1 MEPAVIVH
9 GGAGAVDEAE
19 FAGRREG
26 LRSAREAAW
35 RVLEAGGSAVEAAVA
50 AVVILED
57 NPLFNAGLGSA
68 LNRDGEVEMDA
79 SVMDGTTR
87 AFGGVAA
94 VRDVKNPV
102 ELALEVMR
110 SEHDLLV
117 CEGASR
123 FARERGIPSHRPE
136 ELITSRQL
144 ERWRKAR
151 RSGRGEK
158 SGTVGAVVM
167 DAGGRL
173 AAATST
179 GGMVDQRAGR
189 VGDTPLP
196 GAGTYAESGLGA
208 ASGTGY
214 GEYFMRALAT
224 YRAVSALPKMP
235 PQEAL
240 AAALGQVAGLG
251 GHGGMILIDAN
262 GRTYWLH
269 DTPAMCVAWRDAA
282 GEGDSC
288 RKEARV

>member
-1 MEPAVIVH
+1 MLPAVIVH
-9 GGAGAVDEAE
+9 GGAGAVAEAE
-19 FAGRREG
+19 FADRLEG

-35 RVLEAGGSAVEAAVA
+35 SALAAGGTAIEAVVEAVA
-50 AVVILED
+50 ILED

-79 SVMDGTTR
+79 SVMDGSTR

-102 ELALEVMR
+102 KLAFEVME

-123 FARERGIPSHRPE
+123 FARERGIPAWRPD
-136 ELITSRQL
+136 ELVTPSQI
-144 ERWRKAR
+144 ERWRRAR
-151 RSGRGEK
+151 KSARGEK
-158 SGTVGAVVM
+158 SGTVGAVAIDVS
-167 DAGGRL
+167 GGL

-179 GGMVDQRAGR
+179 GGMVDQRVGR

-196 GAGTYAESGLGA
+196 GAGNYAESGLGA

-214 GEYFMRALAT
+214 GEYFMRALAA
-224 YRAVSALPKMP
+224 YRAVSALREMSA
-235 PQEAL
+235 Q
-240 AAALGQVAGLG
+240 AALVGALKEVAKLG
-251 GHGGMILIDAN
+251 GHGGMILVDTR

-269 DTPAMCVAWRDAA
+269 NTPTMCVAWRDAA

-288 RKEARV
+288 RQGARV